1 MSSTKCLLT
10 PTSCGNHSVI
20 VELATAIG
28 DQHHSTIG
36 TILVQAIGFLVPSGL
51 ALLDLTTGSEKFF
64 NLIHNESLSLFTL
77 LF

>member
-10 PTSCGNHSVI
+10 PTSCGNYGVI
-20 VELATAIG
+20 VELATAVG

-36 TILVQAIGFLVPSGL
+36 AILVQAIGFLVPSGL

-64 NLIHNESLSLFTL
+64 NFIHNESLSLFTL